1 MPTYAYTCPSCGHEF
16 QKFHKMSVKAR
27 PKCPECGAVA
37 QRQITGGS
45 GFLLKGSGFYS
56 TDYRTPG
63 DKADR
68 AEKAEKA
75 DKTDKGDKGEKGE
88 KADKPDKPDK
98 TAASASK
105 TKKRDSGAKGSGT

>member
-68 AEKAEKA
+68 AEKA

-88 KADKPDKPDK
+88 KADKPNKPDK